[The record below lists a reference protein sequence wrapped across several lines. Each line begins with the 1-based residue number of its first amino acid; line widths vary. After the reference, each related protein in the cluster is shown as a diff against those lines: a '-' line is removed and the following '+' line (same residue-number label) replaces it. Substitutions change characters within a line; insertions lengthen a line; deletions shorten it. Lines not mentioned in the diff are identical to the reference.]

1 MGDNIGNARP
11 KMNQLGMLEMKL
23 ITVKLGPL
31 YNELFK
37 GGHLSQLGFLGYM
50 YEICNFSHGG
60 ERTIRQIARALSHEL
75 QPISEEHVYQICSD
89 LEELGFMSVQR
100 P

>member
-1 MGDNIGNARP
+1 M
-11 KMNQLGMLEMKL
+11 KQLGMLEMKPVTIRL
-23 ITVKLGPL
+23 APL
-31 YNELFK
+31 YADLFRQ
-37 GGHLSQLGFLGYM
+37 GHLSQLGFLGYM

-60 ERTIRQIARALSHEL
+60 TRTIRDIARALSHEL

-89 LEELGFMSVQR
+89 LEELGYMSVQR